1 MRMSRIGQIDRIE
14 IMSGVMG
21 TAKVRGPIAVIIAVM
36 AFPEIALAQPVPPQ
50 VFVGSV
56 TQGIAPA
63 LEGAEVTAWIDGTQV
78 GAGTVTNGQYKVLVA
93 QPQDQSF
100 TDKTVTFQVGGQD
113 VPEIAIW
120 QVVGATE
127 LNLSALATEQPTVN
141 TQPTHSEPIPAS
153 TDTPPQPELI
163 SEPVQPETPVAGTDE
178 NKRRRAFVGVVD
190 GKPGATVDVVRNGT
204 NQRVTIRLEDYKL

>member
-1 MRMSRIGQIDRIE
+1 MR
-14 IMSGVMG
+14 
-21 TAKVRGPIAVIIAVM
+21 TAKVRGLIAVIIAVM
-36 AFPEIALAQPVPPQ
+36 AFPAIALAQPVPPQ

-78 GAGTVTNGQYKVLVA
+78 GAGTVTNRQYKVLVV

-100 TDKTVTFQVGGQD
+100 ADKTVTFQVGGQD

-141 TQPTHSEPIPAS
+141 TAYAFRTH
-153 TDTPPQPELI
+153 T
-163 SEPVQPETPVAGTDE
+163 G
-178 NKRRRAFVGVVD
+178 
-190 GKPGATVDVVRNGT
+190 
-204 NQRVTIRLEDYKL
+204 